1 MRRFLLY
8 IMFVLTVSSCS
19 DPVEIPPD
27 VLSQEKMAAILTDV
41 QLVEAQIQMEQLERN
56 DSTKAVVYG
65 YYKYIFQKHK
75 ISPEQFK
82 TSFMFYSN
90 HLDLL
95 EHIYDDVL
103 INLSKREAGA
113 E

>member
-1 MRRFLLY
+1 MKRIFLYL
-8 IMFVLTVSSCS
+8 VLFISILSCS
-19 DPVEIPPD
+19 DPVEIPVD
-27 VLSQEKMAAILTDV
+27 VLPAKKMSEVLTDV
-41 QLVEAQIQMEQLERN
+41 QLIEAQIQMEQLERN

-65 YYKYIFQKHK
+65 YYKFIFQKHK
-75 ISPEQFK
+75 ITPEQFK
-82 TSFMFYSN
+82 TSFMFYSK

>member
-56 DSTKAVVYG
+56 DSTKTVVYG

>member
-90 HLDLL
+90 HLDML
-95 EHIYDDVL
+95 EHVYDDVL
-103 INLSKREAGA
+103 VNLSKREAGA

>member
-1 MRRFLLY
+1 
-8 IMFVLTVSSCS
+8 MFVLTVSSCS

>member
-1 MRRFLLY
+1 MRCFLLY